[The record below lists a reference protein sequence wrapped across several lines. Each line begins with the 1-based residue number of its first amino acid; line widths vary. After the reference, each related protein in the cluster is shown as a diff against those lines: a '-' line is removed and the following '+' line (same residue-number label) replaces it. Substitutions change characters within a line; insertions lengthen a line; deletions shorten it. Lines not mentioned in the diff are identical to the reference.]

1 MQKIVVVNENN
12 FEIFCNSFDNKY
24 FDNYNKNQPFSN
36 CLMLCINEPVAYIV
50 YDYIYDRFEIVYIF
64 VKEIYRKK
72 GYGSTLLEH
81 VIELGNKYNIVNIT
95 LEVNTNNTPAINL
108 YKKYGFEKISIRKN
122 YYLSE
127 DGILMKKEMM

>member
-12 FEIFCNSFDNKY
+12 FEIFCNNFDNKY
-24 FDNYNKNQPFSN
+24 FDIYNKNQPFSN

-64 VKEIYRKK
+64 VKEIYRKM

-81 VIELGNKYNIVNIT
+81 VIELGNKYNM
-95 LEVNTNNTPAINL
+95 
-108 YKKYGFEKISIRKN
+108 YSFEKISIRKN